1 MKKIIAA
8 MLVLSFSGVAFAADY
23 GSAGC
28 GLGSMVFKD
37 NNEPLPQILAATTN
51 GTFGSQ
57 TFGITFGTSNCN
69 SKGLIKLSDA
79 RKAYIEANYKEIA
92 KDAARGNGE
101 YLTNLASLY
110 GYSNNQVTFATLV
123 RNNYQQIF
131 SANSAKVAVDQL
143 DRIVSI

>member
-37 NNEPLPQILAATTN
+37 NNEPASQILASTTN

-69 SKGLIKLSDA
+69 NKGLLKVSSA

-92 KDAARGNGE
+92 KDAARGSGE

-110 GYSNNQVTFATLV
+110 GYSSNPATFATLV

-143 DRIVSI
+143 DRIVNI